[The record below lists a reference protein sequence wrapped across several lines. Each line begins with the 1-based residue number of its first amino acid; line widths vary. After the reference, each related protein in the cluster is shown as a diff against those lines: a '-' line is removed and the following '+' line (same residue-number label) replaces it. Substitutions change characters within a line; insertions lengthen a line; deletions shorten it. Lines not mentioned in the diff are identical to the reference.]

1 MKGVYSSADALMWK
15 SLQEALLPD
24 TIYAFDSGGN
34 PEVIPYLTHERL
46 VEFHRTHYSPS
57 NAYFFICG
65 DIPTDEHLSFLDE
78 ILDGFAKTD
87 VDSGVEKQPRWKKPA
102 RVSSTYPIAGRRY
115 GEKTSVNVAWLLVD
129 NTDSETNA
137 TPQDF
142 VGGAR
147 RRRCR
152 AVT

>member
-1 MKGVYSSADALMWK
+1 MWK

-87 VDSGVEKQPRWKKPA
+87 VDSGGRKTTAVEKTGTGQLHLSDSREE
-102 RVSSTYPIAGRRY
+102 IRRENL
-115 GEKTSVNVAWLLVD
+115 GQRCLA
-129 NTDSETNA
+129 
-137 TPQDF
+137 
-142 VGGAR
+142 AR
-147 RRRCR
+147 R
-152 AVT
+152 